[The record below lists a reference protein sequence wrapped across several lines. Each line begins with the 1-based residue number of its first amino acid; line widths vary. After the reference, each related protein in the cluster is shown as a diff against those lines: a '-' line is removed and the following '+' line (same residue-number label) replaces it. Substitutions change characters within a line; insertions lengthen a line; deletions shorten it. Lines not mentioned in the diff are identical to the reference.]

1 MIKIE
6 REWESEKKAASERER
21 KREIRG
27 ETEKRDEQG
36 HMKESRKK
44 YWFKTAKLSIEIIC
58 ISCSISYIM
67 LSYSS

>member
-36 HMKESRKK
+36 HMKESRRK
-44 YWFKTAKLSIEIIC
+44 YWFTCKTVDRNNLH
-58 ISCSISYIM
+58 
-67 LSYSS
+67 